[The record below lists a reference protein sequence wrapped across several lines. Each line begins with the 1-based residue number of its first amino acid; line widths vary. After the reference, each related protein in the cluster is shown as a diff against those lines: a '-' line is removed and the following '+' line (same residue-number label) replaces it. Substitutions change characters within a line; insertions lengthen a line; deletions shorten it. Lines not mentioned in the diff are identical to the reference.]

1 MNQNT
6 YPQNLLYCAT
16 SNVIVG
22 TERCRLYLLASN
34 AEQAAKYT
42 WPTKTRKK
50 TRYVVPREHLDG
62 VRSPEEIEAA
72 AANYGFVDSYPHI
85 CDVMENHKSLASV
98 IIETWVLLWALSL
111 LQDDDAAKTVTIN
124 DKGLSIQGVTLGGI
138 ALYSAEMLV
147 RSRPLRLAFEQMPR
161 DETAHVDVLGHR
173 NARALKIS
181 LGTETHYVFDYR
193 NGFTA
198 FIPRVLYTVDELHP
212 DGDIV
217 EMRKK

>member
-1 MNQNT
+1 MNPNT
-6 YPQNLLYCAT
+6 CPKNLLYCA
-16 SNVIVG
+16 SFNVIVG
-22 TERCRLYLLASN
+22 TERSRLYLLESN
-34 AEQAAKYT
+34 AEQAAMYT
-42 WPTKTRKK
+42 GPTKTRRK
-50 TRYVVPREHLDG
+50 TRYVVSCERLADLQSAED
-62 VRSPEEIEAA
+62 IENAA
-72 AANYGFVDSYPHI
+72 ATYGHKDDHPHI
-85 CDVMENHKSLASV
+85 CDVMESHKSIASV
-98 IIETWVLLWALSL
+98 IIETWVLRWALSL

-161 DETAHVDVLGHR
+161 DETAHIDILGHR

-198 FIPRVLYTVDELHP
+198 FIPQGDKKGDE
-212 DGDIV
+212 
-217 EMRKK
+217 R

>member
-1 MNQNT
+1 MNQNQ
-6 YPQNLLYCAT
+6 YPQNLFYCAT

-42 WPTKTRKK
+42 WVTKTRKR
-50 TRYVVPREHLDG
+50 TRYVVPCERLYG
-62 VRSPEEIEAA
+62 LQSPEEIEAT

-85 CDVMENHKSLASV
+85 CDVMESRKSLARV
-98 IIETWVLLWALSL
+98 IIETNALRWALTFL
-111 LQDDDAAKTVTIN
+111 PDDSVKTVSIN
-124 DKGLSIQGVTLGGI
+124 DKGLSIQGVPLGGI
-138 ALYSAEMLV
+138 ALYSAEVLV

-161 DETAHVDVLGHR
+161 NETAHVDILGHR
-173 NARALKIS
+173 NARAIKVS

-198 FIPRVLYTVDELHP
+198 FIPRGE
-212 DGDIV
+212 
-217 EMRKK
+217 ER

>member
-1 MNQNT
+1 MNQNQ
-6 YPQNLLYCAT
+6 YPQNLFYCAT

-22 TERCRLYLLASN
+22 TERCRLYLFTSN

-42 WPTKTRKK
+42 WPTKTRRK
-50 TRYVVPREHLDG
+50 TRYVVPCERLYG
-62 VRSPEEIEAA
+62 LRSPEEIEAA

-85 CDVMENHKSLASV
+85 CDVMERHKRLASV
-98 IIETWVLLWALSL
+98 IIETWTLRWALSL
-111 LQDDDAAKTVTIN
+111 LQDDDTAKTVTIN

-147 RSRPLRLAFEQMPR
+147 RSRPLRLLFKQMPR
-161 DETAHVDVLGHR
+161 DETAHVDILGHR

-181 LGTETHYVFDYR
+181 LGMETHYVFDYR

-198 FIPRVLYTVDELHP
+198 WITKGDE
-212 DGDIV
+212 
-217 EMRKK
+217 KQ